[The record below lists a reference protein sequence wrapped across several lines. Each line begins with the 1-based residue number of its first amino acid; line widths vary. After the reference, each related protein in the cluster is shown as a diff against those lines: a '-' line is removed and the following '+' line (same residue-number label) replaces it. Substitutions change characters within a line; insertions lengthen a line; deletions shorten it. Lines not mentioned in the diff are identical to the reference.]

1 MEVYQVDFVEPQS
14 GKLRKVYFYHG
25 IEEMETK
32 LILEVAFDT
41 GPIVGFTDE
50 EQVSYPVSALVRM
63 GKSFSGHRLTLLVGS
78 GELSA
83 PDDEYRDEETS
94 SNTELEELVLTED
107 NAEKAFVILD
117 KNGDGYVHMEEIVDV
132 LTVSYTKFLQ
142 YNPRF
147 SFAYSCITPANIA
160 IATAQSL
167 LSSVDPASGD
177 CSLNFDDFC
186 AWYLSGGTHPLR
198 ELMIFALEFISSTQP
213 TAHSAAAS
221 PAHTMKRSKSA
232 TALNLGSLYSDAKVA
247 EFTSKCQNLLRLSVG
262 GSLSYLL
269 DLIAISVKGRSVIS
283 HEMYTKVL
291 YVYFLHQDYQ
301 LTAERDAD
309 IVEILDMIFDMLS
322 SSASNE
328 KVHLLD
334 LGSLLCAVS
343 NGKYLQALKTLFDL
357 YPDSHQGFVTEN
369 ILSNHLCQILRLIFY
384 FNPAIPE
391 HTGSYPDDLACALSI
406 KVLQLSESNRRMKH
420 KLSFE
425 EFVEAF
431 LHALMLGLNLLQ
443 VQHGYFY
450 DYLERL
456 MTYVGDSPVRNAV
469 GGRVSTGSAV
479 SDRGERDNKYTK
491 YDGDGGDVE
500 DLESYED
507 SQDQGSSEEGEAED
521 SGCDD
526 SCCSGCSGCS
536 GSVGEEYVDA

>member
-1 MEVYQVDFVEPQS
+1 M
-14 GKLRKVYFYHG
+14 
-25 IEEMETK
+25 
-32 LILEVAFDT
+32 ILEVAFET
-41 GPIVGFTDE
+41 GPIVGFADE
-50 EQVSYPVSALVRM
+50 EDVSYPVSALVRM
-63 GKSFSGHRLTLLVGS
+63 GKLFSGHRLTLLVGNS
-78 GELSA
+78 DISA
-83 PDDEYRDEETS
+83 SDDEDRNEETS
-94 SNTELEELVLTED
+94 SSGELEELVLTED

-117 KNGDGYVHMEEIVDV
+117 KSGDGYLHMEEIVDV
-132 LTVSYTKFLQ
+132 LAVSYAKFLQ

-147 SFAYSCITPANIA
+147 SFAYSCITPTNIA

-167 LSSVDPASGD
+167 LSSVDSASGD

-213 TAHSAAAS
+213 TTHPAAAS
-221 PAHTMKRSKSA
+221 PAHTMIRSKST

-301 LTAERDAD
+301 LIAERDGD
-309 IVEILDMIFDMLS
+309 IVEVLDMIFDMLS
-322 SSASNE
+322 SAASNE

-369 ILSNHLCQILRLIFY
+369 ILSIHLCQILRLIFY

-391 HTGSYPDDLACALSI
+391 HTGCYPDDLACALSI
-406 KVLQLSESNRRMKH
+406 KVLQLSESNRRTKH

-425 EFVEAF
+425 EFIEAF
-431 LHALMLGLNLLQ
+431 LHALMLGLNLLHI
-443 VQHGYFY
+443 QHGYFY

-456 MTYVGDSPVRNAV
+456 MTYVGNSPVRSVV
-469 GGRVSTGSAV
+469 GGRVGAVDAGRAV
-479 SDRGERDNKYTK
+479 SNRGECDQKYTE
-491 YDGDGGDVE
+491 YGGDGGDTE

-507 SQDQGSSEEGEAED
+507 SQDQGISEEDIGCGD
-521 SGCDD
+521 S
-526 SCCSGCSGCS
+526 SCSGCS
-536 GSVGEEYVDA
+536 VTL